1 MFDNTVRWKAVREPV
16 PWFTASGSE
25 LEQPLW
31 RQLGSSDQNI
41 KCTWLFNNS
50 ASLDIWNNLCIR
62 LFNITL
68 SVTAR
73 MKSSNLPREDWL
85 NNVWH
90 THIAEYIEDHQPAA
104 YKNKCSSSFCSDR
117 ESSEIHLATITT
129 KIQTNKRYLQE
140 RDLGWLET
148 KREGDFSSCD
158 FLHLMNIKPHGYIS
172 FSKQN

>member
-1 MFDNTVRWKAVREPV
+1 MFDNTVRWKAVRGPV
-16 PWFTASGSE
+16 PWFTTSGSE

-68 SVTAR
+68 SITAR

-117 ESSEIHLATITT
+117 ELWNTLGNNNN
-129 KIQTNKRYLQE
+129 QNTNKQE
-140 RDLGWLET
+140 VPPGKRLGVT
-148 KREGDFSSCD
+148 GDKEGGRLFIMW
-158 FLHLMNIKPHGYIS
+158 FFTPYEY
-172 FSKQN
+172 